1 MIKLVQDFWTI
12 NNITLALDVAE
23 KAAPWNQIQNLAG
36 ERWAFRRKDMGS
48 LQMAENNW
56 VTGIS
61 SLLEVE
67 LWNPTYNW

>member
-23 KAAPWNQIQNLAG
+23 KAAPWNQIQNSA
-36 ERWAFRRKDMGS
+36 ERWSYGAP